1 MLLRVGLVAFG
12 LSVFSATALPQ
23 AAVPDPQSFP
33 SVEMPTTAAPQPSA
47 KPRTQVKKSAASA
60 IAAGVTSQA
69 APTTQASA
77 QTRTPGQASPVP
89 PVEIVVLMLRS
100 SLVALDQANK
110 TNDYAVLRA
119 LSSPAF
125 QARSP
130 EELSKVF
137 ASFREKKIDLSPAL
151 VTKPQ
156 LKANPVVL
164 PNGILHLA
172 AIFPTKPLSIDCV
185 VEMAPVAGFWRL
197 SGLTVDLV
205 PAEPVVAQSQM
216 PQPGQAATGQS
227 PRPKR

>member
-1 MLLRVGLVAFG
+1 MLLRVGVVAFG
-12 LSVFSATALPQ
+12 LSVFPATALPQ
-23 AAVPDPQSFP
+23 AVVPDPQSFP
-33 SVEMPTTAAPQPSA
+33 SIEIPTTAAQLPSA
-47 KPRTQVKKSAASA
+47 KPKAQVKRSAP
-60 IAAGVTSQA
+60 AGATSQA
-69 APTTQASA
+69 APSA
-77 QTRTPGQASPVP
+77 QGGTQTRTPGQASPVP

-100 SLVALDQANK
+100 SLLALDQANK

-125 QARSP
+125 QVRSP

-205 PAEPVVAQSQM
+205 PAEPLVAQSQM
-216 PQPGQAATGQS
+216 PQLGQAATGQS